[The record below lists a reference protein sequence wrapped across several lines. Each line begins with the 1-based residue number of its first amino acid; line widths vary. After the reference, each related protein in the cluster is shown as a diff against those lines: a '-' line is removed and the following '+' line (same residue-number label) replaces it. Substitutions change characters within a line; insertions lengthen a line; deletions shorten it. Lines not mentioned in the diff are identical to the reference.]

1 MKNQLEIA
9 DFVAAMKSLN
19 MAKNIFMA
27 LIIVALLAQITIFV
41 LLNFTSIL
49 TVESS
54 VAVPAAT
61 QQAASAPA
69 DRASLPSEVIIQYS
83 TALEW
88 SLASGKFLGVVAAVL
103 NVMVIMYAAALSLV
117 GGGKG
122 IPPLFRAF
130 CWSLVLLALVTPW
143 QNVLL
148 GSKACGAL
156 SNFQQLANWFQ
167 HDQLHSQGLADSWQ
181 YYARYLVYPL
191 VGVLAWAMV
200 LVKFSKGYRRLV
212 ETTIEVLNPGSQS

>member
-1 MKNQLEIA
+1 
-9 DFVAAMKSLN
+9 
-19 MAKNIFMA
+19 MA
-27 LIIVALLAQITIFV
+27 LIVVALLAQISIFV

-49 TVESS
+49 TVEPS

-61 QQAASAPA
+61 QQAASAPV
-69 DRASLPSEVIIQYS
+69 DRATLPSEVVIQYR

-130 CWSLVLLALVTPW
+130 CWSLVLLALMTPW

-156 SNFQQLANWFQ
+156 STFQEMSRWFQ
-167 HDQLHSQGLADSWQ
+167 HTQMLGDGLVDNWQ
-181 YYARYLVYPL
+181 FYARYLAYPAVAL
-191 VGVLAWAMV
+191 LAWIMV
-200 LVKFSKGYRRLV
+200 LGKFAMGYRRLV
-212 ETTIEVLNPGSQS
+212 ETTIEVLNPGSES